1 MPCTFVAFRVNVL
14 LLQMLVVADLPSFE
28 IPDALFALQ
37 RFGYFRSIDTILL
50 VSQFCLPATLRKKI
64 LQGKKS
70 FAKAKQC
77 P

>member
-1 MPCTFVAFRVNVL
+1 
-14 LLQMLVVADLPSFE
+14 MLVVADLPSFE

-64 LQGKKS
+64 LQGK
-70 FAKAKQC
+70 
-77 P
+77 